1 MSWTRASDTASGPCQ
16 GHGTLRSMNLR
27 ACGRH
32 CRAGPTRKCVA
43 SPRPRAAARAVH
55 WLVLMPRLLWS
66 GMSGWT
72 WPSCSHAS
80 LSVSSLMSG
89 SPPPFV
95 DPRLFDLHSAY
106 APNFTRL
113 SSCACVLPL
122 SLCSLRAHN
131 CECVKCSAPAAKPT
145 ISFPEFALPA
155 LPTVRPL

>member
-1 MSWTRASDTASGPCQ
+1 VD
-16 GHGTLRSMNLR
+16 GT
-27 ACGRH
+27 
-32 CRAGPTRKCVA
+32 
-43 SPRPRAAARAVH
+43 AARAQLESALRLH
-55 WLVLMPRLLWS
+55 GPVLRPVRCTGWFSCRVWAEMSLRLHGPVLRPVRCTGWFS
-66 GMSGWT
+66 CRAEMSGWT

-95 DPRLFDLHSAY
+95 DPGLFDLHSAY